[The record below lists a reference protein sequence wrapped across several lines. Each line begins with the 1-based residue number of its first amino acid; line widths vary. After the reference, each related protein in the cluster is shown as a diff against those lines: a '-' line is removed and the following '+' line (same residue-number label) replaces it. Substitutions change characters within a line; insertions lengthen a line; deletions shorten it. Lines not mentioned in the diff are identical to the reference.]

1 MKDTNDMNDMN
12 DMKEIELKLNL
23 VRPKFADIDVID
35 NLDQGGRKRCTIT
48 VDYSEYDV
56 KSLIREGLDLE
67 GAMAHYKERI
77 TYIVKRYLL
86 TDFEVRGGWD
96 EVLDAIR
103 PYVEQY
109 Y

>member
-1 MKDTNDMNDMN
+1 
-12 DMKEIELKLNL
+12 MKEIEKKKIELKPVV

-35 NLDQGGRKRCTIT
+35 NLEEGGRKRCSIT

-56 KSLIREGLDLE
+56 KALIREGLDLD

-86 TDFEVRGGWD
+86 TDFEVRNGWE

-103 PYVEQY
+103 PYVEKY
-109 Y
+109 YQ

>member
-1 MKDTNDMNDMN
+1 
-12 DMKEIELKLNL
+12 MKEIELRPVL

-35 NLDQGGRKRCTIT
+35 NLDAGGRKRCTIT

-56 KSLIREGLDLE
+56 KSLIREGMDFDD
-67 GAMAHYKERI
+67 AMAHYKERI
-77 TYIVKRYLL
+77 TYIVRRYLL

-103 PYVEQY
+103 PHIEKYFA
-109 Y
+109 

>member
-1 MKDTNDMNDMN
+1 MTDK
-12 DMKEIELKLNL
+12 KEIELRPVL

-35 NLDQGGRKRCTIT
+35 NLEQGGRKRCTVT

-67 GAMAHYKERI
+67 GAMDHYKERI

-86 TDFEVRGGWD
+86 TDFEPRNGWD
-96 EVLDAIR
+96 EVLSAIR
-103 PYVEQY
+103 PYVEKY
-109 Y
+109 YD

>member
-1 MKDTNDMNDMN
+1 MADR
-12 DMKEIELKLNL
+12 KEIELRPAL

-35 NLDQGGRKRCTIT
+35 NLESGGRKRCSIT

-67 GAMAHYKERI
+67 GAMDHYKERV
-77 TYIVKRYLL
+77 TNIVRRYLL
-86 TDFEVRGGWD
+86 TDFEVRNGWD
-96 EVLDAIR
+96 EILNVIR

-109 Y
+109 YK

>member
-1 MKDTNDMNDMN
+1 MSETAINETER
-12 DMKEIELKLNL
+12 KEIELRPAL

-35 NLDQGGRKRCTIT
+35 NLQEGGRKRCSIT

-56 KSLIREGLDLE
+56 KALIREGLDLE
-67 GAMAHYKERI
+67 GAMDHYKERV

-96 EVLDAIR
+96 NVLDVIR
-103 PYVEQY
+103 PYVAKY
-109 Y
+109 YE

>member
-1 MKDTNDMNDMN
+1 MRKFCTVLVALAMCICLCSPAFAADTDSLTSLLDG
-12 DMKEIELKLNL
+12 
-23 VRPKFADIDVID
+23 VDVGSMSD
-35 NLDQGGRKRCTIT
+35 
-48 VDYSEYDV
+48 SERSSV
-56 KSLIREGLDLE
+56 LEGLDLE

-96 EVLDAIR
+96 EVLNAIR

-109 Y
+109 YK